1 MKAQFAVFESIIAL
15 VITLSSTIT
24 VAYAISAYEDSILNA
39 KETVLSNL
47 AVYDFAAQLRSWEN
61 MQRCFNK
68 TYHMEN
74 STCINY
80 YVKLFDR
87 TYSDNL
93 VVLFNGTFYGKG
105 ENVRELSCIYIGQP
119 TPACIGVGD

>member
-24 VAYAISAYEDSILNA
+24 VAYAISAYEDSVLNA

-47 AVYDFAAQLRSWEN
+47 AVYDFAAQLRSWGN
-61 MQRCFNK
+61 MQRCFNE

-74 STCINY
+74 NTCINY

-87 TYSDNL
+87 TYSDNF
-93 VVLFNGTFYGKG
+93 VVLFNGTFYGKV

-119 TPACIGVGD
+119 TPACIGVRG